1 MKILIAGAGIAGL
14 TAALRADALG
24 HDVEVLVK
32 GVLGEGCTA
41 HAQGG
46 IAGEYGPGD
55 SPALH
60 ALDTMHAG
68 DGHGDPV
75 AIAALVDGAIAALD
89 ALVVAGV
96 PFDRASDGSIAR
108 GLEAAHSLPRIAH
121 AGGDATGKAISD
133 ALVARVRASAVR
145 VREGAFAADLLTA
158 GGRVRGIRLLTGEK
172 LEADAVVLATG
183 GAGRLYPFTTNPSG
197 TTGDGIAMALRA
209 GASVA
214 DLEFVQFHPTVL
226 SGGEPFLVSEAV
238 RGAGAVLRDAEGRR
252 FMVDEHPDAEL
263 APRDVVARAV
273 ARRALAQGS
282 PVILDATGVHDLAAH
297 FPTIDAE
304 LRSRGIDWTREPVP
318 VSPAAHYLM
327 GGVVTDI
334 DGRTTLPGLWA
345 VGETAR
351 TGVHG
356 ANRLA
361 SNSLLEGAVFGA
373 RLAEALD
380 ASAPD
385 AERRS
390 DAEAPGSP
398 FVLHFQLL
406 SGTDRDRDE
415 KAGALSGAN
424 RDVEATPEPFSRA
437 ALQRLMWEKVGL
449 LRDDD
454 GLADAVRTLRTW
466 EAPAPRTPAE
476 QEDANLLL
484 VARAVASAALARTES
499 LGAHFRLSPAP
510 TGPAPT
516 APTSTD
522 PALTPSALIGA
533 A

>member
-1 MKILIAGAGIAGL
+1 MRVLIAGAGIAGL

-41 HAQGG
+41 RAQGG

-89 ALVVAGV
+89 ALVAAGV

-158 GGRVRGIRLLTGEK
+158 GGRVRGIRLLSGEE

-183 GAGRLYPFTTNPSG
+183 GAGRVYPFTTNPSG

-226 SGGEPFLVSEAV
+226 SGHEPFLVSEAV

-273 ARRALAQGS
+273 ARQALTQGS
-282 PVILDATGVHDLAAH
+282 PVVLDATGVHDLAAH

-380 ASAPD
+380 ASPADAVRPRSQSAPL
-385 AERRS
+385 S
-390 DAEAPGSP
+390 DLFSGTNRDLDDEPRP
-398 FVLHFQLL
+398 L
-406 SGTDRDRDE
+406 SGT
-415 KAGALSGAN
+415 N
-424 RDVEATPEPFSRA
+424 RDLAAIPERFSRA

-454 GLADAVRTLRTW
+454 GLADAVRTLHAW
-466 EAPAPRTPAE
+466 EAHAPRTPVE
-476 QEDANLLL
+476 QENANLLV
-484 VARAVASAALARTES
+484 VARAVASAALARTDS
-499 LGAHFRLSPAP
+499 LGAHFRFSPALAVPAP
-510 TGPAPT
+510 TPP
-516 APTSTD
+516 
-522 PALTPSALIGA
+522 ALIGA